1 MSAAPRTLYNLG
13 SGPRRLF
20 RQLPDADA
28 FEGWQ
33 EIRVDVDPDCRPDIL
48 ADLTDLRHAIPDGAA
63 GMIYCSHVIE
73 HFFDHDVSKVLAEF
87 ARILHPNGA
96 AVMRLP
102 DLAAVVR
109 AFDEGDLERPLYQ
122 SPSGPIA
129 ALDVIYGHRRSI
141 EEGNAFMAHRTGF
154 TEASLARR
162 LLAAGFDEVQ
172 TVPGPSV
179 EFCALATMHQTVF
192 TKQVEVLLSYVN
204 P

>member
-1 MSAAPRTLYNLG
+1 MSIPRTLYNLG

-20 RQLPDADA
+20 DLLPDAPA
-28 FEGWQ
+28 FAGWQ
-33 EIRVDVDPDCRPDIL
+33 EVRVDVDAACKPDIH
-48 ADLTDLRHAIPDGAA
+48 ADLTDLQQVIPDGTA
-63 GMIYCSHVIE
+63 GIIYCSHVIE
-73 HFFDHDVSKVLAEF
+73 HFFDHDVPKVLAEC
-87 ARILHPNGA
+87 ARILHPDGA
-96 AVMRLP
+96 AVLRLP

-109 AFDEGDLERPLYQ
+109 AFDEGDIERPLYH

-141 EEGNAFMAHRTGF
+141 EDGNPFMAHRTGF

-162 LLAAGFDEVQ
+162 MLAAGFEEVQ

-179 EFCALATMHQTVF
+179 EFCAVATRRPTAFQA
-192 TKQVEVLLSYVN
+192 QIDALLSFVN

>member
-1 MSAAPRTLYNLG
+1 MPPAPRILYNLG

-20 RQLPDADA
+20 RQLPDAKA
-28 FEGWQ
+28 FEGWE
-33 EIRVDVDPDCRPDIL
+33 EIRVDVDPDCRPDII
-48 ADLTDLRHAIPDGAA
+48 ANLTNMRPCIPDCAA

-73 HFFDHDVSKVLAEF
+73 HFFYHDIPRVLAEF
-87 ARILHPNGA
+87 VRILHPDGA
-96 AVMRLP
+96 AVIRLP

-109 AFDEGDLERPLYQ
+109 AFDESDLERPLYH
-122 SPSGPIA
+122 SRSGPIA

-141 EEGNAFMAHRTGF
+141 EEGNVFMAHRTGF
-154 TEASLARR
+154 TEASLARQ

-179 EFCALATMHQTVF
+179 EFCAVATLRPTGFHD
-192 TKQVEVLLSYVN
+192 QVKSLLSFVN